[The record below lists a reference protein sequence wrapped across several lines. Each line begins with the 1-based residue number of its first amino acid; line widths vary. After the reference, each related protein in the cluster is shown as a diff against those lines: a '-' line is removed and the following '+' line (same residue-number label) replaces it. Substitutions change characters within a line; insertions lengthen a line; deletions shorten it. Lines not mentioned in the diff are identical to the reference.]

1 MSHPAAAAF
10 RRIVDWLGAT
20 VPAVDGF
27 HPPATSEAV
36 DALNRA
42 LATPAVK
49 GLTAAM
55 VVSGEDPPGEP
66 DPDGPSFGRPL
77 PEELAAVLSVHDG
90 GDPCGFLPVT
100 WSMYDPSLFY
110 LLSCTEIAHQYR
122 CQRDLLAVGEFAGNV
137 PDETGRGVRETWWD
151 VGWLPFAGNGGGDF
165 VCLDYAPAAG
175 GTPGQV
181 ITHDHEIGEHR
192 VLAPSLT
199 VYLEEAAASLETG
212 RFAWDED
219 EEDLMPVTDAD

>member
-10 RRIVDWLGAT
+10 RRIVDWLGAN
-20 VPAVDGF
+20 VPATDGF

-90 GDPCGFLPVT
+90 GDPCGFLPVA
-100 WSMYDPSLFY
+100 WSEGDDPDLFY
-110 LLSCTEIAHQYR
+110 LMSTAEIAENWR
-122 CQRDLLAVGEFAGNV
+122 VQRDLLAIGQFADAEPV
-137 PDETGRGVRETWWD
+137 ETDPGVREVWWHT
-151 VGWLPFAGNGGGDF
+151 GWLPFAANGGGDF
-165 VCLDYAPAAG
+165 ACLDYAPADG
-175 GTPGQV
+175 GIPGQV
-181 ITHDHEIGEHR
+181 ITHDHEVGVHR

-199 VYLEEAAASLETG
+199 VYLEEAAASLEAG
-212 RFAWDED
+212 RFAWAED
-219 EEDLMPVTDAD
+219 DLMPVTDDD